1 MNRITLKI
9 KLKLKTSE
17 DNPYL
22 IKCAPL
28 GKKSSFSFNCSKA
41 FNSTSMFSSNFWRIL
56 YRNSY

>member
-1 MNRITLKI
+1 MEQRMNRITLKI

-41 FNSTSMFSSNFWRIL
+41 FNSTSMFSSNF
-56 YRNSY
+56 